1 MDKELS
7 YIQKL
12 REKINNNSS
21 KVTNIL
27 AKKQNIQEEKDNFN
41 DLDDIPTPDT
51 PPLDSSDDENEG
63 LQAKDGLAIN

>member
-1 MDKELS
+1 MLVEGDGVKAATEVADEEGGKGYQEEEDVEIDLDKELS

-27 AKKQNIQEEKDNFN
+27 AKK
-41 DLDDIPTPDT
+41 
-51 PPLDSSDDENEG
+51 
-63 LQAKDGLAIN
+63 

>member
-1 MDKELS
+1 MLVEGHGAGTETKYTGKDGGQEADGKEDQDDGDIDLDKELS

-27 AKKQNIQEEKDNFN
+27 AKK
-41 DLDDIPTPDT
+41 
-51 PPLDSSDDENEG
+51 
-63 LQAKDGLAIN
+63 

>member
-1 MDKELS
+1 MLVEGDGARTATEVAGEEGGKGYQEEEDVEIDLDKELS

-27 AKKQNIQEEKDNFN
+27 AKK
-41 DLDDIPTPDT
+41 
-51 PPLDSSDDENEG
+51 
-63 LQAKDGLAIN
+63 

>member
-1 MDKELS
+1 VLAEGHGAGTEAKYTGEDGGQEADGKDSQDDQDDGDIDLDKELS

-27 AKKQNIQEEKDNFN
+27 AKK
-41 DLDDIPTPDT
+41 
-51 PPLDSSDDENEG
+51 
-63 LQAKDGLAIN
+63 